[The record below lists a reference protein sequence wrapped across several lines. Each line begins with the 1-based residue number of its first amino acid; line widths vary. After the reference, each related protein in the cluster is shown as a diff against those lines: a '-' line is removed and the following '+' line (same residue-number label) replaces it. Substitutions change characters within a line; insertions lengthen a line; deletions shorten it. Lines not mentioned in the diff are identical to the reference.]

1 MKAER
6 EEKYRQV
13 ERERLFFKYS
23 LALERGDFEIMAEV
37 LRVAERDLLLERMI
51 LELHAEEMAAEEVTV
66 EQGDVVAVR
75 ELLRKFVPSGF
86 AYEAELEDLPPL
98 TVSDVIGRLQ
108 SDAELKAV
116 LAREEK
122 AAVQHLRQSDLPLP
136 QDLSQRGVHRLFEQI
151 GFSLS
156 TGFRKLFRE
165 TAIFLSMGRE
175 QQSGLLAAA
184 RRQRRAQSRDI
195 GEEKERES

>member
-1 MKAER
+1 MREER
-6 EEKYRQV
+6 EEKHRRV
-13 ERERLFFKYS
+13 ERERLFFRYS
-23 LALERGDFEIMAEV
+23 LALGRGDFEIMTEV

-51 LELHAEEMAAEEVTV
+51 LELHAEEMAAEEGAA
-66 EQGDVVAVR
+66 EQGHAVTVR
-75 ELLRKFVPSGF
+75 ELLRTFVPSGF
-86 AYEAELEDLPPL
+86 AHEAELEDLPPL

-108 SDAELKAV
+108 SDAELKAA

-122 AAVQHLRQSDLPLP
+122 AALQHLRQSDLPLP

-151 GFSLS
+151 GLSLS
-156 TGFRKLFRE
+156 AGFRKLFRE

-184 RRQRRAQSRDI
+184 RRQRRAQSRGT